1 MDDFMGFFIFLESSG
16 VGFILRFGW
25 FNLIFYCVFLDVGVK
40 FVYVFN
46 DVIKLIVGYVVLDF
60 EDF

>member
-1 MDDFMGFFIFLESSG
+1 MGFIIFLDSSG
-16 VGFILRFGW
+16 FGFILRFGW
-25 FNLIFYCVFLDVGVK
+25 FNFIFYCVLVDVGVK

-46 DVIKLIVGYVVLDF
+46 DVIKLIVGYVVLDL